1 MERTLCVGYTQRT
14 RQKKLYRQCT
24 RFMERRKTIL
34 RPAGLMLFLSP
45 SWRTETRKHLHDQK
59 YRRDCKPKDCVD
71 WLCTEKAWK
80 GNMSLLDILVRCI
93 KIADFW
99 FQTKAAMALLAA
111 SFSGL
116 HPLQSQRFLKDAWRN
131 EIADCY
137 CIRLLWSDPE
147 FTFSPNFFRTCLSLP
162 KLRHTEPRKIILKF
176 QASIMVYFC
185 FMVRAHTVKVLVFSF
200 IHLTARL
207 RDMGME
213 GWKYHPKQ
221 KQKKRFATHWGE
233 FAVACPSWLHYLPV
247 SRLLCGLQLAGGLW
261 LWKVPSSKTH
271 CLMTWSKFCR
281 VRVHVVSLVNENVES
296 G

>member
-14 RQKKLYRQCT
+14 RQKKLYWQRT
-24 RFMERRKTIL
+24 RFRERRKTIL
-34 RPAGLMLFLSP
+34 RPDVIFIPFIAAAQYARLKPENTFTIKNTAAIANQRIVSIGCAQCS
-45 SWRTETRKHLHDQK
+45 
-59 YRRDCKPKDCVD
+59 YR
-71 WLCTEKAWK
+71 K

-99 FQTKAAMALLAA
+99 FQTKVAMALLAA

-147 FTFSPNFFRTCLSLP
+147 LIFSTNSFKTCLSLP
-162 KLRHTEPRKIILKF
+162 KLRHTEPQKIILKF

-200 IHLTARL
+200 IHLAARL

-213 GWKYHPKQ
+213 GWI
-221 KQKKRFATHWGE
+221 
-233 FAVACPSWLHYLPV
+233 
-247 SRLLCGLQLAGGLW
+247 
-261 LWKVPSSKTH
+261 SSKTKTKKKTFRH
-271 CLMTWSKFCR
+271 TLGWICGCLS
-281 VRVHVVSLVNENVES
+281 
-296 G
+296 